1 MKKIL
6 NKKGYTLIEVLAVI
20 ILITIVG
27 SFIAAIIVI
36 SLRGSN
42 RSKNV
47 NAIRQTG
54 DYTINQMTKMV
65 SYAKSFEGLANTDI
79 DVNPDDNSINYDLQ
93 CNQSKTY
100 NLLKIKS
107 FDQGTTTFYCDPTD
121 GNNFIASYSGALDS
135 LPSESVYNSVRMV
148 KLIDPGKNFYIT
160 QCSFTCRQNNV
171 IHPPVID
178 IQFTISN
185 QNPENSADEQALVEN
200 KVTIP
205 FDTTISFRN
214 LGN

>member
-1 MKKIL
+1 MKIL
-6 NKKGYTLIEVLAVI
+6 INKKGYTLIEVLAVI

-47 NAIRQTG
+47 NAIRQIG
-54 DYTINQMTKMV
+54 DYTINQMTKMI
-65 SYAKSFEGLANTDI
+65 SYAESFEGLANTDI
-79 DVNPDDNSINYDLQ
+79 DVNPDDNSISYDLQ

-100 NLLKIKS
+100 NLIKIKS
-107 FDQGTTTFYCDPTD
+107 FDQGTTTFYCDPTI
-121 GNNFIASYSGALDS
+121 GNNFIASYSGSLDS
-135 LPSESVYNSVRMV
+135 LPTESVYNSVRMV
-148 KLIDPGKNFYIT
+148 KLVDPSRNFYVT
-160 QCSFTCRQNNV
+160 QCSFTCKKDN
-171 IHPPVID
+171 ITLPPVVD
-178 IQFTISN
+178 VQFTISN
-185 QNPENSADEQALVEN
+185 QNPENSSDEQVLVEN

-205 FDTTISFRN
+205 FDATASFRN